1 MTRSTPASLQQLA
14 KRLLDERLPI
24 PEGRVGSIQV
34 KHELYPAGKEL
45 TVVGFREAFF
55 SGLPATAITLTS
67 PTIVRSLCGD
77 ENGVWMTDQPC
88 EIVQM
93 WRELAQ
99 YARGNVLIGGL
110 GLGVVSRMVALK
122 AGVKLIDTVEIS
134 QDVIDLIAPHLN
146 AGQLYVTPIHIVQAD
161 LYQYA
166 AQIHKRQYS
175 CALLDT
181 WQGDGEWTW
190 VSEVAPLRR
199 ALAQKIKHIYCWRET
214 VMANQV
220 AQMLT
225 RACEMDAEMFRTQPA
240 YYAFRRAMV
249 DLKVRPAKPTICSL
263 TRDFQKLIELDQ
275 RNQKDA
281 ELRYCMRFYLQN
293 VGTPEWEKVFG
304 CYWDEIKKG

>member
-1 MTRSTPASLQQLA
+1 MTRPTPASLQQLA

-55 SGLPATAITLTS
+55 SGLPATDITLTS

-88 EIVQM
+88 ELVQM
-93 WRELAQ
+93 WRELAM

-146 AGQLYVTPIHIVQAD
+146 GQFYVTPIHIVQAD

-166 AQIHKRQYS
+166 EQIRKRQYS

-190 VSEVAPLRR
+190 VSEVVPLRR
-199 ALAQKIKHIYCWRET
+199 ALAQKMI
-214 VMANQV
+214 
-220 AQMLT
+220 
-225 RACEMDAEMFRTQPA
+225 
-240 YYAFRRAMV
+240 
-249 DLKVRPAKPTICSL
+249 
-263 TRDFQKLIELDQ
+263 
-275 RNQKDA
+275 
-281 ELRYCMRFYLQN
+281 
-293 VGTPEWEKVFG
+293 
-304 CYWDEIKKG
+304 